1 MSHIGEVYI
10 FTLHEFVRNV
20 ENMNEINNITDVA
33 KEAFCKT
40 ICGEYRRDCK
50 VCTLIKTFTGFIE
63 KINNESHSRQTKRK
77 Q

>member
-1 MSHIGEVYI
+1 
-10 FTLHEFVRNV
+10 
-20 ENMNEINNITDVA
+20 MNEMNNIIDVA

-40 ICGEYRRDCK
+40 ICGEYRMDCK

-63 KINNESHSRQTKRK
+63 KINNESHSKQTRIK